1 MKTIDIVTIAVP
13 VIMAIIGLI
22 AGFGKSLK
30 RFTGGI
36 FGIIISI
43 FVCVAVGGM
52 ILGIKPVGELVASLN
67 ETLAAK
73 AAFLGKIHA
82 GLIVYYIVLFLV
94 VQILRIIAVKV
105 ICGIFEA
112 KNAVMKT
119 INRILGFIFVPAVTI
134 LFVLLVFSVVRNFE
148 DTAFVQDILAKIEG
162 SLLLKVYE
170 WNPIVLNV

>member
-13 VIMAIIGLI
+13 VVMAIVGLLC
-22 AGFGKSLK
+22 GFGKSLK

-36 FGIIISI
+36 FGIIISV

-52 ILGIKPVGELVASLN
+52 ILGLEPVSNVVANLN

-94 VQILRIIAVKV
+94 VQILRIITVKV
-105 ICGIFEA
+105 ICGIFES
-112 KNAVMKT
+112 KNTFMKVV
-119 INRILGFIFVPAVTI
+119 NRILGFIFVPAVTI
-134 LFVLLVFSVVRNFE
+134 LFVLLVFSVARNFE